1 MTDYLAVTPL
11 GSRMRASLRPPGSKS
26 QTIRALI
33 CAALAEGTSRL
44 GHPLRSDDTAV
55 AVQALRQLG
64 VEIDDISDPWV
75 VVGTRG
81 RLNPSGQPVDAG
93 ASGLTARC
101 IIAVAPLVDGSTV
114 VTGRDR
120 LPERPMGGLI
130 DALNAIGVEVTATAG
145 RLPVTVF
152 GKGSLPGG
160 RVEVDS
166 SETTQFV
173 TALLMASPLAST
185 PMTIA
190 PLGLQGSEGYVA
202 MTLQMMRDLGATVE
216 TIGEG
221 HRVEASGYVGADID
235 IEPDAS
241 AAVYPMVAAAITGGS
256 VTIEGLGSRSLQP
269 DMSVAR
275 VLENMGC
282 VVAQTEDTT
291 AVTASDD
298 SLRPVDIDLRGCPD
312 GALAVAMACLF
323 ADGRS
328 TLRGLGS
335 LRHKESD
342 RLVALAAEIER
353 VGAEVEMG
361 EDYLAITPRPLRAAR
376 IETYGDH
383 RMAMSFAL
391 VGLVVEGIE
400 ISDPGVVG
408 KTWPQYWKF
417 LQNLD
422 REKP

>member
-1 MTDYLAVTPL
+1 M
-11 GSRMRASLRPPGSKS
+11 
-26 QTIRALI
+26 
-33 CAALAEGTSRL
+33 
-44 GHPLRSDDTAV
+44 
-55 AVQALRQLG
+55 
-64 VEIDDISDPWV
+64 
-75 VVGTRG
+75 
-81 RLNPSGQPVDAG
+81 
-93 ASGLTARC
+93 
-101 IIAVAPLVDGSTV
+101 
-114 VTGRDR
+114 
-120 LPERPMGGLI
+120 
-130 DALNAIGVEVTATAG
+130 
-145 RLPVTVF
+145 TVF

-160 RVEVDS
+160 TVEVES
-166 SETTQFV
+166 SETTQFL

-185 PMTIA
+185 PMTIT
-190 PLGLQGSEGYVA
+190 PVGLQGSEGYVS

-216 TIGEG
+216 TAGER

-241 AAVYPMVAAAITGGS
+241 AAVYPMVAAAVTGGS

-269 DMSVAR
+269 DLSVAR

-291 AVTASDD
+291 TVTASDD
-298 SLRPVDIDLRGCPD
+298 TLRPVDIDLRSCPD
-312 GALAVAMACLF
+312 GALAVAVACLF

-328 TLRGLGS
+328 ALRGLGS

-353 VGAEVEMG
+353 LGAEVEIG
-361 EDYLAITPRPLRAAR
+361 EDHLAITPRPLRAAR
-376 IETYGDH
+376 VETYGDH

-408 KTWPQYWKF
+408 KTWPHYWEF

>member
-11 GSRMRASLRPPGSKS
+11 GSRLRTSLRPPGSKS

-44 GHPLRSDDTAV
+44 SHPLRSDDTAV
-55 AVQALRQLG
+55 AVLALRQLG
-64 VEIDDISDPWV
+64 VEIEDLSDPWV

-81 RLNPSGQPVDAG
+81 RLHPSGQPVDAG
-93 ASGLTARC
+93 ASGLTARS
-101 IIAVAPLVDGSTV
+101 IIAIAPLVAGPTV

-130 DALNAIGVEVTATAG
+130 AALGVIGVEVTATAG

-166 SETTQFV
+166 SETTQFL

-185 PMTIA
+185 PMTIT
-190 PLGLQGSEGYVA
+190 PVGFEGSEGYVA
-202 MTLQMMRDLGATVE
+202 MTLQMMRDLGATVD

-269 DMSVAR
+269 DLNVAR

-282 VVAQTEDTT
+282 VVAQTGDTT
-291 AVTASDD
+291 TVTASDD
-298 SLRPVDIDLRGCPD
+298 ILRPVDIDLRGCPD
-312 GALAVAMACLF
+312 GSLAVAVACLF

-353 VGAEVEMG
+353 LGAEVELG
-361 EDYLAITPRPLRAAR
+361 EDYLAITPRSLRAGR
-376 IETYGDH
+376 VETYGDH

-400 ISDPGVVG
+400 ISNPGVVG
-408 KTWPQYWKF
+408 KTWPQYWNF